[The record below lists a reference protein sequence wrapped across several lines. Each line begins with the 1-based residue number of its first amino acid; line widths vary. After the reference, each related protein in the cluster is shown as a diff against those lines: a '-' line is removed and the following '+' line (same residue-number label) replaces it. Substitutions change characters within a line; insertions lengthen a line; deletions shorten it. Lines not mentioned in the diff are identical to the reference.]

1 MDDLGDGIDEDDIS
15 GDLTKSATLQNHGD
29 GVDNRDGV
37 KEGLDEDV
45 PDRGDVAVFDID
57 SAEEEGD
64 AEGESIELKDER
76 KNEKPV
82 PAWDDAVDK
91 GKDNNY
97 TEVNS
102 EIDKSSSGGGDDDDV
117 FRETNLTKEVA
128 AIDDSLN
135 TLPGAF
141 GEKVPKDGTGH
152 KIDGVMRDIAA
163 HLKEFCEDDVENSKH
178 EKWP

>member
-1 MDDLGDGIDEDDIS
+1 MDDLGDRVDEDDIG
-15 GDLTKSATLQNHGD
+15 GDLTESATLQNHGD

-37 KEGLDEDV
+37 KEGLNKDI
-45 PDRGDVAVFDID
+45 PDRGDVAIFNID

-64 AEGESIELKDER
+64 AEGEGIEFKDER
-76 KNEKPV
+76 EDEKPT
-82 PAWDDAVDK
+82 PARGDAVNKRED
-91 GKDNNY
+91 DNY
-97 TEVNS
+97 AEVNS
-102 EIDKSSSGGGDDDDV
+102 KIDKSGGGSRDDDDV
-117 FRETNLTKEVA
+117 FREADLTKEVA

-152 KIDGVMRDIAA
+152 KINGVMRNVAA
-163 HLKEFCEDDVENSKH
+163 HLKEFGEDDVENSKH